1 MKLKF
6 LGAAL
11 FTILLLPSV
20 LYAQDATVIG
30 RVLDSTDAVLPGV
43 TVTALNADN
52 GTTSFG
58 VSDASGNYRLAVRPG
73 TYSITAELPG
83 FESAVRENMELSV
96 GASVTLDLRMRLAG
110 VAETITVTGQAP
122 LVDTSTSRVG
132 GVIDR
137 RQVEELPV
145 NGRNFVDLT
154 MLAPGSRAN
163 AVTESATPR
172 NSSGGE
178 SQLNVD
184 GQQVTQMTCCQDS
197 FGNPRYSKD
206 SIAEFEV
213 VTSRFDASQGHSGG
227 AQINAVTKSGTNRFA
242 GSAGAYFR
250 HDNFNAADH
259 IVDRVLPYE
268 DQQVSVTFG
277 GPIAQDKVHFFAHYE
292 YEREPQTKIFT
303 TGIPLFDKEDLLA
316 DISLYTTGIRF
327 DYQVSPSTRFMAKGY
342 RYVRELPVFQGGGG
356 RDTLSAT
363 NASDKNSDSVFATL
377 TQTFGARAVN
387 ELKGGRTSFFSGT
400 WAYVDSQ
407 KFQDDFFFRGAPSVR
422 MRGLRLGGPSNLP
435 QRWWDTAVQ
444 IRDDLTM
451 LFSKNGRHEL
461 KLGGEFLR
469 SSIDL
474 LWMQQFRG
482 TLSADRGSLPANIE
496 QIFPSQTDWTTWDL
510 NQLSSLSRLWTQ
522 SVGDYQVTGPA
533 DIYSGWAQDNWS
545 VTPRLTL
552 NLGVRYEFAHNQ
564 LNEDAVIDP
573 FHPTPRA
580 AAKTD
585 FMPRLGA
592 AYNINDGRTVFRGGF
607 GKYIAQNDKRPQWG
621 TDISISTRVPSTPND
636 GRADFASNPYN
647 GPQKSFDQ
655 VIAEGTVFDSTVRF
669 NDPDHL
675 RLGFSWQGSGGFSH
689 QLNDTMSVEAD
700 YVWQGSRREIYGE
713 NVNLTYDENGV
724 NFPWTDA
731 SRRPFPG
738 WGRVQLTVSEGESDF
753 HALQAG
759 FTKRF
764 SDNWQAN
771 ATYAFSGTWDVRAC
785 PRSGLASIGLGQ
797 VVENCPNYIANE
809 RSLATTDQR
818 HRATASGIW
827 SMPYGF
833 QLSGLYFYGSGAR
846 FSTTYG
852 GDALAQGI
860 GQRGRLKSKAS
871 GLVSPRNGFVGL
883 PLHRV
888 DLRFLKRVNLGG
900 QRRIDGIIEL
910 FNVFNHANFGAY
922 STTLDRSN
930 FGNPAVIRGVTPAAY
945 LPRIM
950 QLGFRFVF

>member
-1 MKLKF
+1 MKLKV

-11 FTILLLPSV
+11 FTILFLPSFV
-20 LYAQDATVIG
+20 YAQDATVIG

-43 TVTALNADN
+43 TVTALNPAD
-52 GTTSFG
+52 GTTAFG
-58 VSDASGNYRLAVRPG
+58 VSDESGNYRLAVRPG

-259 IVDRVLPYE
+259 IAKRVLPYE

-292 YEREPQTKIFT
+292 WEREPQTKIHT

-316 DISLYTTGIRF
+316 DISLYTTGVRV
-327 DYQVSPSTRFMAKGY
+327 DWQVSPSTRFMAKGY

-356 RDTLSAT
+356 VSTLSNA
-363 NASDKNSDSVFATL
+363 NASDKNSDSMFSTL

-387 ELKGGRTSFFSGT
+387 ELKGGRNSFFSGT
-400 WAYVDSQ
+400 WGYVDSQ
-407 KFQDDFFFRGAPSVR
+407 KYQDDFFYPGAPYIA
-422 MRGLRLGGPSNLP
+422 MRGLRLGSPSNLP
-435 QRWWDTAVQ
+435 QRWWDTSVQ

-482 TLSADRGSLPANIE
+482 SLSADGGPLPANVE
-496 QIFPSQTDWTTWDL
+496 AIFPDQYDWTTWDL
-510 NQLSSLSRLWTQ
+510 NQLSPISRLWTQ
-522 SVGDYQVTGPA
+522 SVGDYLVTGPA

-573 FHPTPRA
+573 FLPTARA
-580 AAKTD
+580 AAKAD

-592 AYNINDGRTVFRGGF
+592 AYNVNDGRTVFRGGF

-621 TDISISTRVPSTPND
+621 TDISISTRVPSAPND
-636 GRADFASNPYN
+636 GRADFATNPYN
-647 GPQKSFDQ
+647 GPQKTFEQ
-655 VIAEGTVFDSTVRF
+655 VLAENTVFDSTVWF
-669 NDPDHL
+669 NDPDVK
-675 RLGFSWQGSGGFSH
+675 LGYSWQGSGGFSH

-700 YVWQGSRREIYGE
+700 YVWQGSRRELFGR
-713 NVNLTYDENGV
+713 NMNLSYDANGV

-731 SRRPFPG
+731 ARRPFPG
-738 WGRVQLTVSEGESDF
+738 WGRVRMMVSDGESDF
-753 HALQAG
+753 HALQMG

-771 ATYAFSGTWDVRAC
+771 ATYAFSGTYDVLKC
-785 PRSGLASIGLGQ
+785 PTSGLASIGLGQ
-797 VVENCPNYIANE
+797 RITNCPNYIAGE

-827 SMPYGF
+827 SMPYGL

-846 FSTTYG
+846 FVTRYG

-860 GQRGRLKSKAS
+860 GGTGRLLSKES
-871 GLVSPRNGFVGL
+871 GLVAPRNGFVGL

-888 DLRFLKRVNLGG
+888 DLRFLKRVELGG
-900 QRRIDGIIEL
+900 QRRIDGIVEL
-910 FNVFNHANFGAY
+910 FNVFNHANFGSY
-922 STTLDRSN
+922 STTLGRSN
-930 FGNPAVIRGVTPAAY
+930 YGDPAVIRGVTPPAY